1 MSPKWSDFAPPPRDL
16 TGDYKWNVFLSYRSV
31 NRPWVL
37 GLYDVLRELG
47 HQVFIDQ
54 VVKAIDN
61 LLEVLA
67 SSQLLKQALSR
78 AGTAEYLTAVIR
90 RGVQY
95 GQAL

>member
-54 VVKAIDN
+54 VVLKAGDPLTRVLEDN
-61 LLEVLA
+61 LAMLHPLLQMGAEVYKRYRLYDRP
-67 SSQLLKQALSR
+67 L
-78 AGTAEYLTAVIR
+78 
-90 RGVQY
+90 
-95 GQAL
+95 